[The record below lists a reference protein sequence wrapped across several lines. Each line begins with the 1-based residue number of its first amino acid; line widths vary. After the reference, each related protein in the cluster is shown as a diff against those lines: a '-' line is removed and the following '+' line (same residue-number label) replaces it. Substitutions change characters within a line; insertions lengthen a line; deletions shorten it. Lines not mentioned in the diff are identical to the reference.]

1 MYNNGRVVDSAQF
14 HSWASQQEKL
24 YAAIKPFMN
33 KPEDDGGAPFS
44 HTYLPEPERRA
55 G

>member
-14 HSWASQQEKL
+14 QSWASHAKTI
-24 YAAIKPFMN
+24 YTAIKPYMD
-33 KPEDDGGAPFS
+33 KPESQGGAPFS
-44 HTYLPEPERRA
+44 HTYLPAPERRA